1 MSMIFNGKFIV
12 ICLFLATS
20 CIGFMFIRLGPTA
33 LKSSPGVFHLGIR
46 YADET
51 SISFTKYPK
60 GGPGANLILKDINDK
75 TIDIFGDLKTGRNII
90 PIKKTFLA
98 DHEIIKIT
106 IESKDYKPFAIL
118 AKINEGIISPL
129 NADEKILSS
138 GFEYKNDSNSN
149 FYSKDYYFKK
159 NTLGIRLYP
168 N

>member
-60 GGPGANLILKDINDK
+60 VVHATKSLLKEN
-75 TIDIFGDLKTGRNII
+75 
-90 PIKKTFLA
+90 
-98 DHEIIKIT
+98 
-106 IESKDYKPFAIL
+106 
-118 AKINEGIISPL
+118 
-129 NADEKILSS
+129 
-138 GFEYKNDSNSN
+138 
-149 FYSKDYYFKK
+149 
-159 NTLGIRLYP
+159 
-168 N
+168 